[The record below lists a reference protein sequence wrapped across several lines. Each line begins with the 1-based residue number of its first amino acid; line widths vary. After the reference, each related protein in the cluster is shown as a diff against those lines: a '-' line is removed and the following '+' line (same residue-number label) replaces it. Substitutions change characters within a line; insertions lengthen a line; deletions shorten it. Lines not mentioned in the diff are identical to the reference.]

1 MRTPSTLRFR
11 MIVLFCTAVGVLLV
25 ISHIGLGF
33 LLAREVRSQLD
44 RQLLATARPVI
55 ADLITD
61 PADEDDVNQ
70 LNVPDC
76 YFELIDPLSGRV
88 LQMSQNLAGRSLDLR
103 AAAGPQAE
111 PVFSVVSGPRNK
123 AA

>member
-25 ISHIGLGF
+25 ISHLGLGI

-70 LNVPDC
+70 LNVPDS
-76 YFELIDPLSGRV
+76 YFELINPASGGA
-88 LQMSQNLAGRSLDLR
+88 LQMSQNLAGTPLDLR
-103 AAAGPQAE
+103 AARLSIAKPATE
-111 PVFSVVSGPRNK
+111 
-123 AA
+123 